1 MMHPERGVLNEFRSA
16 YVLYHTAR
24 GVDRAG
30 YHAIDVKVKRDGAV
44 VQARRGYFSS

>member
-16 YVLYHTAR
+16 YVLYYTAR